1 MHDMLPSTKLL
12 SYGIL
17 EKSRLGEATNQKEKL
32 QILKAAILQEVGQ
45 VLYNSIQNWLKQLPH
60 RLGF

>member
-1 MHDMLPSTKLL
+1 MHDMLPATKLL

-17 EKSRLGEATNQKEKL
+17 EKSRLGEASHQKEKL

-45 VLYNSIQNWLKQLPH
+45 VLYNSVQNWHKQLLH
-60 RLGF
+60 RWCF